1 MLWYFNLVFLSEYHF
16 LCVIANMLSNM
27 HVLVDERVTN
37 WINKKINGK
46 DEKEKTSKYMLS
58 LYETLYV
65 DINVELMLKGH
76 TTLTV

>member
-1 MLWYFNLVFLSEYHF
+1 
-16 LCVIANMLSNM
+16 MLSNM